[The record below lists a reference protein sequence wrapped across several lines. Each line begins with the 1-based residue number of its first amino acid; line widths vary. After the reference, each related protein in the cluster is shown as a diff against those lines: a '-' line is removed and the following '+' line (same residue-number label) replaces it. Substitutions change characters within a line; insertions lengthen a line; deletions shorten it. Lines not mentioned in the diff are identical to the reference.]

1 VQCEAQSTGLR
12 EVLEVCSMIRLL
24 IELFHPES
32 GKCNWSE
39 SLAYIERRERTLHWS
54 DRDLPVFEN

>member
-1 VQCEAQSTGLR
+1 
-12 EVLEVCSMIRLL
+12 MIRLL